1 MVMKRI
7 RVYVLGACMA
17 VATMSLTS
25 CSTKQ
30 HAIKQLEDF
39 SYELQYKSKYYSVN
53 EWKDAADDFIR
64 IRKNI
69 SKHEMDYTPEEKA
82 RIGEL
87 EGECAGYM
95 AKGVK
100 NGFFDKLKGFKNEL
114 VGVLEGIL
122 HSFLH

>member
-1 MVMKRI
+1 MC
-7 RVYVLGACMA
+7 ACLA
-17 VATMSLTS
+17 VAAMSLMS

-30 HAIKQLEDF
+30 HAINQLENL

-53 EWKDAADDFIR
+53 DWKDAADDFIR

-87 EGECAGYM
+87 EGQCAGYM

-100 NGFFDKLKGFKNEL
+100 NGFLDKVRGLKNEL
-114 VGVLEGIL
+114 TGILEGIL
-122 HSFLH
+122 HSMLH

>member
-1 MVMKRI
+1 MKRI
-7 RVYVLGACMA
+7 RIFVMCACLA
-17 VATMSLTS
+17 VAAMSLMS

-30 HAIKQLEDF
+30 HAINQLENL

-53 EWKDAADDFIR
+53 DWKDAADDFIR

-87 EGECAGYM
+87 EGQCAGYM

-100 NGFFDKLKGFKNEL
+100 NGFLDKVRGLKNEL
-114 VGVLEGIL
+114 TGILEGIL
-122 HSFLH
+122 HSMLH